1 MDCDKNAIVHILIEN
16 GNKLLNQPYEK
27 VNFTGDSSA
36 DDFLNDIEKFP
47 HAFVLACIMDRQIKA
62 EKAWMI
68 PYKISNEINDFDLSA
83 LLQIEA
89 NSFKEMFER
98 YRFHRFNNIMA
109 KNFYLAI
116 QKIHKDYN
124 DNASNIWND
133 KPRSAAVVKKFL
145 QFDGVGVKIATM
157 ATNILVREFKIPME
171 DYLCIDISPDVHV
184 KRVFKRLGLMSEN
197 ANNDE
202 LIYSARELN
211 PEYLGIFDLACW
223 EIGRKWCKSREADCQ
238 NCYLDDFCPKCV

>member
-109 KNFYLAI
+109 KNF
-116 QKIHKDYN
+116 
-124 DNASNIWND
+124 
-133 KPRSAAVVKKFL
+133 
-145 QFDGVGVKIATM
+145 
-157 ATNILVREFKIPME
+157 
-171 DYLCIDISPDVHV
+171 
-184 KRVFKRLGLMSEN
+184 
-197 ANNDE
+197 
-202 LIYSARELN
+202 
-211 PEYLGIFDLACW
+211 
-223 EIGRKWCKSREADCQ
+223 
-238 NCYLDDFCPKCV
+238 